1 MATASPWVFS
11 HAMRCCVFACTS
23 LTLLASCGG
32 EDEEDY
38 QPDICDDVPDLGFY
52 DINGLQGSVFVT
64 TTEVT
69 SSGLTKRNIE
79 SEYDE
84 GDARDI
90 EEIAIQLSFEVQQ
103 YYADLPWIPFVSRAH
118 ACSPAP
124 PEYTENITAISVT
137 STATYNDVV
146 IGESLNGIMDV
157 VDEDEDFYYGYY
169 PRPTSVADFIAYSD
183 QEVRGAIILEL
194 GTAPEQSGEHIFT
207 IQTTLDNGETY
218 SYETPAI
225 TLAAAE

>member
-1 MATASPWVFS
+1 MATAFPWVFS
-11 HAMRCCVFACTS
+11 HTIRCCVFACTS

-32 EDEEDY
+32 DND

-90 EEIAIQLSFEVQQ
+90 EEIAIKLSFEVQQ

-169 PRPTSVADFIAYSD
+169 PRPTSH
-183 QEVRGAIILEL
+183 VRSCLY
-194 GTAPEQSGEHIFT
+194 GER
-207 IQTTLDNGETY
+207 
-218 SYETPAI
+218 
-225 TLAAAE
+225 